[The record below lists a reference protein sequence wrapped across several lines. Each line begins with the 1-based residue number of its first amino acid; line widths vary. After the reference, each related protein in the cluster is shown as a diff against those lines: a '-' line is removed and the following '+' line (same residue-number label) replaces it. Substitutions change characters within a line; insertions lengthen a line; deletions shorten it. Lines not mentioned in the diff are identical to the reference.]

1 MSDFLKSECPHCGQ
15 NIEYPSEGTGQ
26 TVPCPTCGKSVMLT
40 IQEPRVGDNPVAQSV
55 KGERIFKAWT
65 DAKSFVK
72 SGHVL
77 IFSHVQHWWLITTDA
92 YREFAD
98 VKFAETIPHPPGGAI
113 VELHELLSKKAPEQP
128 SQHYEMYCPARVVQN
143 SPPPHRT
150 VRKPREVKILTP
162 LESLAKWL
170 DWRITENKVCVGCH
184 WLPAGPLGYAFSR
197 NTFLTISLSVQ
208 IADMIESRGFCVEP
222 DARFGIGSYEWFQTL
237 ALFKPFDS
245 DWMQPSTAY
254 LDAANLLRLCILIAN
269 ADGRIDTVELDVF
282 RRAIESQI
290 GLSQTDHRRL
300 IILEQLLAQ
309 ELSTSSDYAIAK
321 IIKSIP
327 ADKRLTTVKLLVEVA
342 TTENVI
348 TEEQR
353 RILERIFKAF
363 EIPSDTLEK
372 LIGQACLRPRYD
384 AVQNISNR
392 PSRKWTLKDWR
403 DGHAGVL
410 IDDYTISHKRWNFT
424 DWKVLNTRW
433 RALHEQL
440 NTQQKQF
447 ANSQKE
453 ITKATPRE
461 IKKLHLE
468 YGKPVRTNLS
478 KLTEETI
485 RAETKTGDTP
495 LHRAAKTGR
504 IHDIPSDLLKA
515 ELFMAKNHVG
525 RTPVHF
531 AAKYGHLD
539 KIPLEFLTK
548 ESVTVFDKYGETP
561 LHTAAY
567 HKHADQ
573 IPENFL
579 TLEFLGIHTKHH
591 TAWTVLY
598 LMAFSGQLKLLPAPI
613 IEKYNSMSRLEKGG
627 LDDDMPK

>member
-1 MSDFLKSECPHCGQ
+1 M
-15 NIEYPSEGTGQ
+15 
-26 TVPCPTCGKSVMLT
+26 
-40 IQEPRVGDNPVAQSV
+40 
-55 KGERIFKAWT
+55 
-65 DAKSFVK
+65 
-72 SGHVL
+72 
-77 IFSHVQHWWLITTDA
+77 
-92 YREFAD
+92 
-98 VKFAETIPHPPGGAI
+98 
-113 VELHELLSKKAPEQP
+113 
-128 SQHYEMYCPARVVQN
+128 
-143 SPPPHRT
+143 
-150 VRKPREVKILTP
+150 KPRPKKILTP
-162 LESLAKWL
+162 MESLAKWL
-170 DWRITENKVCVGCH
+170 DWRITENKMCVGCY
-184 WLPAGPLGYAFSR
+184 WLPAGPLHYAFVQH
-197 NTFLTISLSVQ
+197 TVMTIGLSGQ

-222 DARFGIGSYEWFQTL
+222 DARFGIGSYEWDQTL
-237 ALFKPFDS
+237 ALFKPFDG

-254 LDAANLLRLCILIAN
+254 LDAAKLLRLCILIAN

-282 RRAIESQI
+282 RRAIENQV

-309 ELSTSSDYAIAK
+309 ELSSSSDYAIAK

-327 ADKRLTTVKLLVEVA
+327 ADKRLTTGKLLVEVA
-342 TTENVI
+342 TTDNVI
-348 TEEQR
+348 TKEQR
-353 RILERIFKAF
+353 RILARAFQAF
-363 EIPSDTLEK
+363 EIPSNTLEK
-372 LIGQACLRPRYD
+372 LIGQTCLRPRYD
-384 AVQNISNR
+384 AVQDISNR

-403 DGHAGVL
+403 NGHTGGL
-410 IDDYTISHKRWNFT
+410 IDDFTLSEKHWNFT
-424 DWKVLNTRW
+424 DWKTLNARW

-461 IKKLHLE
+461 IKKLRPG

-495 LHRAAKTGR
+495 LHRATTIGK
-504 IHDIPSDLLKA
+504 IYDIPRNLLKA
-515 ELFMAKNHVG
+515 ELFMATNHVG

-539 KIPLEFLTK
+539 KIPPEFLTK
-548 ESVTVFDKYGETP
+548 ESVTVYDKYGETP

-573 IPENFL
+573 IHAKFL

-627 LDDDMPK
+627 LDYDMPKRHELEGNPKQLFILSLVFYREQVCPHFTIGRAKKAANELDAIAPGWRDDENRDKILLQKAAELNPEWAEKEQWYRKAAEY